1 MVRIRAVLL
10 SWRRTLLVV
19 AGALALGVAAPAS
32 AHALMRAG
40 AGAVELAK
48 KVKYHCPMHPEVVS
62 DKPADCPKCGM
73 KLEPI
78 KDQK

>member
-1 MVRIRAVLL
+1 MKLLRAGLL
-10 SWRRTLLVV
+10 SWRRLVLV
-19 AGALALGVAAPAS
+19 ALGALALGLAAPVS
-32 AHALMRAG
+32 APALVRLG

-62 DKPADCPKCGM
+62 DKPGDCPKCGM

-78 KDQK
+78 KDPK